1 MKYLRC
7 PGCGRRTVYLHLGRE
22 DWWSCTYRY
31 RDCTWSACAMGEDQV
46 DVDGRRKLAEAN
58 PDADVWV
65 TYAQDG
71 PMF

>member
-7 PGCGRRTVYLHLGRE
+7 PGCGRKTAYLHLGLE

-31 RDCTWSACAMGEDQV
+31 RDCDFSACAAGEDRS
-46 DVDGRRKLAEAN
+46 DVDGRRALAELN

-65 TYAQDG
+65 TDIR
-71 PMF
+71 